1 MTDLTGKLIANTYKD
16 LLTVNTSTTNTGL
29 DNNLRK
35 VQDGAGNNSSLK
47 LSQTDAAFTGNVSV
61 NGNLTVEGTFQPD
74 TVNTNELQATRISAT
89 SITTNFLTS

>member
-35 VQDGAGNNSSLK
+35 VQDGAGNSSSLK

-61 NGNLTVEGTFQPD
+61 NGNLTIEWY
-74 TVNTNELQATRISAT
+74 IST
-89 SITTNFLTS
+89 